1 MEAAE
6 AAHWGHHSHNC
17 LDIRP
22 QLLGGYTSFILYCE
36 SKRYIALFNVIVN
49 PHQVCL
55 CPKSKE
61 NKSFILN
68 SYFIFIWILI
78 RKKVFLEL
86 QCKKIWSKVG
96 QLLDCSLLNKHW
108 CSQFCSPVATFS
120 FSPANPQQQQWQQ
133 CLAVSSDWNEV
144 QNLKWLPFQY
154 RDLLLH
160 TAQHTINTKVNSI

>member
-6 AAHWGHHSHNC
+6 AGHWGHHSHNC

-68 SYFIFIWILI
+68 SYFIFIWTLI

-86 QCKKIWSKVG
+86 QWHNKCKIWSKVG

-144 QNLKWLPFQY
+144 QNLKWLHSNIETCCY
-154 RDLLLH
+154 
-160 TAQHTINTKVNSI
+160 TQHNTLSIQK

>member
-22 QLLGGYTSFILYCE
+22 QLLGGYTSFILYCK
-36 SKRYIALFNVIVN
+36 SKLTIALFNVIVK

-55 CPKSKE
+55 CPKS
-61 NKSFILN
+61 FILILF
-68 SYFIFIWILI
+68 SFGHWSEKKYFLSCSDNN
-78 RKKVFLEL
+78 K
-86 QCKKIWSKVG
+86 CKIWSKVG
-96 QLLDCSLLNKHW
+96 QLLDHSLLNKHC
-108 CSQFCSPVATFS
+108 CSQFSSPVATFS
-120 FSPANPQQQQWQQ
+120 FSPANPQQQWQQ

>member
-6 AAHWGHHSHNC
+6 AGHWGHHSHNC

-86 QCKKIWSKVG
+86 QWQQQVKNMKQSG
-96 QLLDCSLLNKHW
+96 SASGLLT
-108 CSQFCSPVATFS
+108 SQQALVLTVLFTSGYIFFFS
-120 FSPANPQQQQWQQ
+120 CQSPA
-133 CLAVSSDWNEV
+133 AVAAVPGS
-144 QNLKWLPFQY
+144 LKWLEWSTEFKM
-154 RDLLLH
+154 
-160 TAQHTINTKVNSI
+160 TTIPI

>member
-6 AAHWGHHSHNC
+6 AGHWGHHSHNC
-17 LDIRP
+17 LDIRTR
-22 QLLGGYTSFILYCE
+22 LLGGYTSFILYCE

-86 QCKKIWSKVG
+86 QW
-96 QLLDCSLLNKHW
+96 
-108 CSQFCSPVATFS
+108 
-120 FSPANPQQQQWQQ
+120 QQQVKNMKQSGSASGLLTSQQALVLTPQFSSVHHWLHFLFLLPIPSSSSGSSAWQSQ
-133 CLAVSSDWNEV
+133 VTGM
-144 QNLKWLPFQY
+144 KY
-154 RDLLLH
+154 R
-160 TAQHTINTKVNSI
+160 I

>member
-6 AAHWGHHSHNC
+6 AGHWGHHSHNC
-17 LDIRP
+17 LDIRL
-22 QLLGGYTSFILYCE
+22 QLLRGYTSFILYCE

-86 QCKKIWSKVG
+86 QWQQQVKNMKQSG
-96 QLLDCSLLNKHW
+96 SASGLLT
-108 CSQFCSPVATFS
+108 SQQALVLTVLFTSGYIFFFS
-120 FSPANPQQQQWQQ
+120 CQSPAA
-133 CLAVSSDWNEV
+133 AVAAVPGS
-144 QNLKWLPFQY
+144 LKWLEWSTEFKM
-154 RDLLLH
+154 
-160 TAQHTINTKVNSI
+160 TTIPI

>member
-6 AAHWGHHSHNC
+6 AGHWGHHSHNC

-68 SYFIFIWILI
+68 SYFIFIWSLI

-86 QCKKIWSKVG
+86 QWQQQVKNMKQSG
-96 QLLDCSLLNKHW
+96 SASGLLT
-108 CSQFCSPVATFS
+108 SQQALVLTVLFTSGYIFFFS
-120 FSPANPQQQQWQQ
+120 CQSPAA
-133 CLAVSSDWNEV
+133 AVAAVPGS
-144 QNLKWLPFQY
+144 LKWLEWSTEFKM
-154 RDLLLH
+154 
-160 TAQHTINTKVNSI
+160 TTIPI